1 MRILMVSE
9 DLPGEQVGGLGKHV
23 VTLANRL
30 LAEGHDVEIMG
41 RNDRGIERCAGQIG
55 FRGHFR
61 PGFDYAHAGWKEL
74 QMGVFNPLKRPYF
87 ARKIA
92 AAIDLHAPGFDV
104 VHYHGHVPMVGLHVD
119 ADINFVQT
127 RHDQGS
133 ECLTHLRFRD
143 AAVCGTVLPADCAA
157 CIQGRAKSAGP
168 MRKSVTAIAVNG
180 YRTQAARA
188 FARHKTVFVSDFLRR
203 QFLRA
208 VPDADL
214 SRCRVIHNFVDYP
227 RILQAARAAASGP
240 AGPAPRAGE
249 VVLVGRLDAGKGFAE
264 FLAASEGRLPPQARV
279 TIVGDGPLRAALAAR
294 YGTVGW
300 TEDGAGDVPSDAT
313 VALPD
318 AVLEAGREADA
329 MNARE
334 ARFAAGPGVHFLGWQ
349 DYDTALALA
358 ARAHLCVVPS
368 LCEEACSTTVLEA
381 LALGRPCV
389 ALARGGTPELAVY
402 QQFEG
407 QLQLASTMDE
417 LVERVRV
424 GLAEAPRAVAGTVAA
439 ADAAADMATDMETD
453 TVAGTSAGTGA
464 TTAPLPFGADTARLL
479 PQLLEL
485 YAEQTNLFD
494 RYVHLEQRRH
504 AG

>member
-23 VTLANRL
+23 VTLGNRL
-30 LAEGHDVEIMG
+30 LAEGHDVEILG
-41 RNDRGIERCAGQIG
+41 RNDRGVERCAEQIG

-61 PGFDYAHAGWKEL
+61 PGFDYARPGWKEL

-92 AAIDLHAPGFDV
+92 AAINLHAPDFDV
-104 VHYHGHVPMVGLHVD
+104 VHYHGHVPMVGLHVEEGV
-119 ADINFVQT
+119 NYVQT

-143 AAVCGTVLPADCAA
+143 ETVCDNLVPGNCSA
-157 CIQGRAKSAGP
+157 CITERAGP
-168 MRKSVTAIAVNG
+168 MRKSVTAIAVTG
-180 YRTQAARA
+180 YRSQTAQA

-227 RILQAARAAASGP
+227 RLLRVAQAAPS
-240 AGPAPRAGE
+240 PRHGD
-249 VVLVGRLDAGKGFAE
+249 VVLVGRVDAGKGFGE
-264 FLAASEGRLPPQARV
+264 FLAASEGRLPPHARV
-279 TIVGDGPLRAALAAR
+279 TIAGDGPRRAAL
-294 YGTVGW
+294 
-300 TEDGAGDVPSDAT
+300 
-313 VALPD
+313 
-318 AVLEAGREADA
+318 
-329 MNARE
+329 E
-334 ARFAAGPGVHFLGWQ
+334 ARHAGPQVRFLGWQ
-349 DYDTALALA
+349 EYHEALDLT
-358 ARAHLCVVPS
+358 ARAHLAVVPS

-381 LALGRPCV
+381 LALGRQCV
-389 ALARGGTPELAVY
+389 AMARGGTPELAAY
-402 QQFEG
+402 QQYEG
-407 QLQLASTMDE
+407 QLQLATTMDE
-417 LVERVRV
+417 LVGLVRAQ
-424 GLAEAPRAVAGTVAA
+424 LDQAPQAQSHPPA
-439 ADAAADMATDMETD
+439 
-453 TVAGTSAGTGA
+453 S
-464 TTAPLPFGADTARLL
+464 FGADAGRLL